1 MSSQTNAISNKVEAP
16 ALSGGVLWSAAGLL
30 AVANFLAV
38 LDMTIAN
45 VSVPNISGSLGVSSS
60 QGLWVITSY
69 AVAEAITVPLTGWLA
84 GRFGALRVFVTA
96 MFCFGVNSALCGL
109 SPSFGAL
116 VFFRVLQG
124 FSGGPLMPLS
134 QTLLLHIFPKKQQPA
149 ALALW
154 SVTTLVAPV
163 LGPILGGT
171 LCDNLGW
178 PSIFW
183 VNVPIAVSCSPLI
196 WWLLRAKETA
206 TVKARVDGFGLALLV
221 IWVGALQIM
230 LDLGKDRDWF
240 ESPLIVDLAIVAVIG
255 FAAFLI
261 WELTDRKPIVPLQV
275 FRHRGFTLSMVT
287 MSLAFGAFFGNNV
300 ITPLWLQ
307 TNMGYTAT
315 WAGYV
320 SGTIGILAIVSAP
333 IAAKLSTRIDPRW
346 LICVGILWLGMTLF
360 LRSHSTS
367 DMNYWQIATWVFLAG
382 AGLPLFFLPLTQMAL
397 ASVNPEET
405 AGAAGLLNF
414 VRTLSSAFATS
425 IVNTAWENGA
435 TFNQSEIVGV
445 MNGTEETIS
454 ALMQSGMQQDQAR
467 QVISNIVH
475 GQSVMLATNQVFIAC
490 TVLFVIAAA
499 AIWLAPKPSRV
510 ADTSMAH

>member
-1 MSSQTNAISNKVEAP
+1 MTSQSNAISLKPGAP
-16 ALSGGVLWSAAGLL
+16 ALSGTILWTAAGLL
-30 AVANFLAV
+30 AIANFLAV

-45 VSVPNISGSLGVSSS
+45 VSVPNISGNLGVASS

-96 MFCFGVNSALCGL
+96 MFAFGVNSALCGL
-109 SPSFGAL
+109 APSFEAL

-171 LCDNLGW
+171 LCDDYGW
-178 PSIFW
+178 PSIFF
-183 VNVPIAVSCSPLI
+183 VNVPIALTCAPLI
-196 WWLLRAKETA
+196 WWLLRSKETP
-206 TVKARVDGFGLALLV
+206 TVKTRVDGIGLVLLV
-221 IWVGALQIM
+221 VWVGALQVM
-230 LDLGKDRDWF
+230 LDIGKDRDWF
-240 ESPLIVDLAIVAVIG
+240 ESPTIVVLAIVALIG

-261 WELTDRKPIVPLQV
+261 WELTDAKPIVPLKV

-333 IAAKLSTRIDPRW
+333 LAAKLSTKIDPRW
-346 LICVGILWLGMTLF
+346 LICTGILWLGLTVF
-360 LRSHSTS
+360 LRSQSNS
-367 DMNYWQIATWVFLAG
+367 DMDYWQIATWVFLAG
-382 AGLPLFFLPLTQMAL
+382 AGLPMFFLPVTQMAL
-397 ASVNPEET
+397 ASVDPEET

-414 VRTLSSAFATS
+414 IRTLSSAFATS

-445 MNGTEETIS
+445 MNGTEDTIS
-454 ALMQSGMQQDQAR
+454 GLMQGGMQQGQA
-467 QVISNIVH
+467 QEVINNIVH
-475 GQSVMLATNQVFIAC
+475 GQSVMLATNQVFVAC
-490 TVLFVIAAA
+490 AVLFVVAAT